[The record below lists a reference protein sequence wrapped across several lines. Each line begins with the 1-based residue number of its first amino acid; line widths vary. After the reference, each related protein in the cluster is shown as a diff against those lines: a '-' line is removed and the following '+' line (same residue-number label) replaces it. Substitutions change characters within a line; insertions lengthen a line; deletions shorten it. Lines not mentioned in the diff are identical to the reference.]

1 MPAGQTLALI
11 GICPN
16 EILYCDL
23 ADNLS
28 MYAAGVKVIGS
39 YESDHND
46 LMIKDGSV
54 FLNGNVVSYEVCDLF
69 CSYF

>member
-1 MPAGQTLALI
+1 
-11 GICPN
+11 
-16 EILYCDL
+16 
-23 ADNLS
+23 